1 MRSAAA
7 LRRRDGP
14 ASMLPIV
21 LAIVPLVNVL
31 SVAMLVRFGHG
42 ARPML
47 IGTARLMAGIITV
60 QTGLALITLPAALT
74 FLV

>member
-47 IGTARLMAGIITV
+47 IGTARLTV